1 MLTWREL
8 WVCATYSNTAGVS
21 PGSTVTKETSTGGFA
36 GGGVSFLPQPPTRA
50 RPRRARGTIASGR
63 GTGWDADIGTP
74 LKAAPPFWTAGFEPC
89 GLYGKCEARA
99 NAHPCS
105 VAPAA
110 TAAPER
116 CYRVAGSVTCPRLT

>member
-21 PGSTVTKETSTGGFA
+21 LGSTGTKETSTGGFA
-36 GGGVSFLPQPPTRA
+36 GGGVSFLPQAPSRA
-50 RPRRARGTIASGR
+50 TPRTARGTIAR
-63 GTGWDADIGTP
+63 GTRTGLEADIGNP

-105 VAPAA
+105 VAPPAA
-110 TAAPER
+110 AEPER
-116 CYRVAGSVTCPRLT
+116 SGSSWSDLAGTCA